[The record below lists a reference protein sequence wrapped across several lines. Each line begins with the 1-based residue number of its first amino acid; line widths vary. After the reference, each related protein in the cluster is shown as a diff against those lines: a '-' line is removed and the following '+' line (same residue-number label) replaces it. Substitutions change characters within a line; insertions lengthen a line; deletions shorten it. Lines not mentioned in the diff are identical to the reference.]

1 MYFIKRESEKE
12 SDRNFVLLFI
22 TIPFIIKRYEI
33 KEKENYGTEII
44 AVVAG
49 REIKES
55 DFEKFLQNVP
65 REQQAYLSNPQ
76 FRQQCLDQ
84 FVALHMFAELGGEM
98 KLEETE
104 EYQEMVENAK
114 RDILAQMTMREVM
127 KDAVVTEEDVKNY
140 YEEHKQQ
147 FTKGETVRAKHIL
160 TDSKEKCDAIL
171 AAIQSGETSFED
183 AAKEKST
190 CPSGAKGGD
199 LGEFGKGQ
207 MVKEFEDA
215 AFTAEIGAI
224 VGPVQTQFGYHL
236 IKVEEKKD
244 AAVADFEE
252 VKNSIRNQLLQQRQ
266 NKVYSDKVK
275 ELREK
280 YVQE

>member
-1 MYFIKRESEKE
+1 M
-12 SDRNFVLLFI
+12 
-22 TIPFIIKRYEI
+22 
-33 KEKENYGTEII
+33 
-44 AVVAG
+44 
-49 REIKES
+49 
-55 DFEKFLQNVP
+55 
-65 REQQAYLSNPQ
+65 
-76 FRQQCLDQ
+76 
-84 FVALHMFAELGGEM
+84 ALHLFAELGGEM
-98 KLEETE
+98 KLEETA

-114 RDILAQMTMREVM
+114 RDILAQMAMREVM
-127 KDAVVTEEDVKNY
+127 KEAVVTEEEIQNF

-160 TDSKEKCDAIL
+160 TDSKDKCDEIL

-207 MVKEFEDA
+207 MVKEFEEA
-215 AFTAEIGAI
+215 AFTAEIGAV

-244 AAVADFEE
+244 AVVAGFEE
-252 VKNSIRNQLLQQRQ
+252 VKSSIRNQLLQQRQ
-266 NKVYSDKVK
+266 NQVYRDKVK

>member
-1 MYFIKRESEKE
+1 MEQK
-12 SDRNFVLLFI
+12 
-22 TIPFIIKRYEI
+22 
-33 KEKENYGTEII
+33 II

-114 RDILAQMTMREVM
+114 RVILAQMTMREVM

>member
-1 MYFIKRESEKE
+1 MEQK
-12 SDRNFVLLFI
+12 
-22 TIPFIIKRYEI
+22 
-33 KEKENYGTEII
+33 II

-183 AAKEKST
+183 AA
-190 CPSGAKGGD
+190 
-199 LGEFGKGQ
+199 
-207 MVKEFEDA
+207 
-215 AFTAEIGAI
+215 FTAEIGAI

>member
-1 MYFIKRESEKE
+1 MEQK
-12 SDRNFVLLFI
+12 
-22 TIPFIIKRYEI
+22 
-33 KEKENYGTEII
+33 II

-98 KLEETE
+98 KLEEPE

-207 MVKEFEDA
+207 MVKEFDEA
-215 AFTAEIGAI
+215 VFTAEVGKII
-224 VGPVQTQFGYHL
+224 GPVKTDFGYHL
-236 IKVEEKKD
+236 ICVDELTGGEQSEF
-244 AAVADFEE
+244 AE
-252 VKNSIRNQLLQQRQ
+252 VYPQIMQQLTTEAQ
-266 NKVYSDKVK
+266 NKKYMEV
-275 ELREK
+275 RQAMIEK
-280 YVQE
+280 YGLEFK

>member
-1 MYFIKRESEKE
+1 MEQK
-12 SDRNFVLLFI
+12 
-22 TIPFIIKRYEI
+22 
-33 KEKENYGTEII
+33 II

-127 KDAVVTEEDVKNY
+127 KDAVVTEED
-140 YEEHKQQ
+140 E
-147 FTKGETVRAKHIL
+147 
-160 TDSKEKCDAIL
+160 
-171 AAIQSGETSFED
+171 
-183 AAKEKST
+183 
-190 CPSGAKGGD
+190 
-199 LGEFGKGQ
+199 
-207 MVKEFEDA
+207 
-215 AFTAEIGAI
+215 
-224 VGPVQTQFGYHL
+224 
-236 IKVEEKKD
+236 
-244 AAVADFEE
+244 
-252 VKNSIRNQLLQQRQ
+252 
-266 NKVYSDKVK
+266 KVYIPISQ
-275 ELREK
+275 
-280 YVQE
+280 QEFLNSLTFLSIDFTFFADNENPLIDLYFKCRPDYFLGHVILCRFNNSNPKTYKCIGLEG